1 MSISRCFPSTQC
13 FTLESSHVYIKPLKI
28 IHYYSLDCSDTLWV
42 WILDVVVKLC
52 IFANGILVQM
62 NCILIT
68 YLNQQSRTT
77 TVNWFAKRFSISN
90 SEPISYYYYFEIF
103 YDNFKSWT
111 WKPCDE
117 MKKKKSI
124 KMCLRNRCR
133 KYRCSDVK
141 KRSFAWMLILH
152 HPVYYVQTQGNL
164 IHAFKCKLLSA
175 VLGKGSTF
183 FPSTELSC
191 YLTQMLVI
199 KTYSASEKSTN
210 SIWNAIAYL

>member
-52 IFANGILVQM
+52 IFANGIPVQM

-117 MKKKKSI
+117 MKKKSLLKCAWGTGAESTDVVMSRTEASHECSSCI
-124 KMCLRNRCR
+124 TLYTMCKHR
-133 KYRCSDVK
+133 
-141 KRSFAWMLILH
+141 
-152 HPVYYVQTQGNL
+152 
-164 IHAFKCKLLSA
+164 
-175 VLGKGSTF
+175 
-183 FPSTELSC
+183 
-191 YLTQMLVI
+191 VI
-199 KTYSASEKSTN
+199 
-210 SIWNAIAYL
+210 